1 MSSEENIKILRK
13 ILDGI
18 ANNNLS
24 EVMESLNFEV
34 SKDTEKSKEWTLK

>member
-1 MSSEENIKILRK
+1 MSSEENMKILSK

-24 EVMESLNFEV
+24 EVMETLGFDV

>member
-1 MSSEENIKILRK
+1 MSSEENMKILSK

-24 EVMESLNFEV
+24 EVMEALGFDV